1 MADFLG
7 MMKQAAQLQSKMQE
21 MQAELDRLTV
31 QGALIA
37 EELLLMVKPAE
48 AKPAAAAATRPGVAP
63 QPSPQV
69 RKAPVPA
76 PPVPNV

>member
-1 MADFLG
+1 MLG
-7 MMKQAAQLQSKMQE
+7 LLLALVPRPFGVLRAMV
-21 MQAELDRLTV
+21 DRLTV
-31 QGALIA
+31 QGADA

-48 AKPAAAAATRPGVAP
+48 ARPAAAAAIRPGVAP
-63 QPSPQV
+63 QPAPQV

>member
-1 MADFLG
+1 MLRT
-7 MMKQAAQLQSKMQE
+7 MV
-21 MQAELDRLTV
+21 DRLTV

-48 AKPAAAAATRPGVAP
+48 AKPAAVAAVRPGVAP
-63 QPSPQV
+63 QPAPQI